1 MANTKAEWRKDKLRF
16 HGREMFT
23 SVASAST
30 NIRGVGATVETTQ
43 LAVSC
48 PIDAGNFTTQGSMH
62 FRAKIAGICATSS
75 GWLIAQLR
83 YGAEVLLT
91 ARTSTATAKHKAY
104 NNPYSFDFAG
114 RIGTASS
121 SGNITVSCVSI
132 LGAATHQTRMTGTT
146 GSTDGA
152 GVRYATS
159 DLSLQTG
166 TTLGL
171 NITLR
176 GWTTSAGAAGTTPA
190 FTNTVGYIEL
200 FSG

>member
-1 MANTKAEWRKDKLRF
+1 MGNTKSEYRNDKLRF
-16 HGREMFT
+16 YGAPMFT

-30 NIRGVGATVETTQ
+30 NIHGIGATVETTQ

-48 PIDAGNFTTQGSMH
+48 PIYAGTFTTQGSMH
-62 FRAKIAGICATSS
+62 FRAKIAGFCATSS
-75 GWLIAQLR
+75 GWLIATLR

-91 ARTSTATAKHKAY
+91 ARTSTATAKHMGY
-104 NNPYSFDFAG
+104 HHPYSFDFAG

-121 SGNITVSCVSI
+121 SGNVTVSCVSI
-132 LGAATHQTRMTGTT
+132 LGGATHQVRMTGTT

-152 GVRYATS
+152 GVKFATS

-166 TTLGL
+166 STLGL

-176 GWTTSAGAAGTTPA
+176 GWTTSAGAAGTTPS